1 MGAPADHPD
10 ESTVRVLVLG
20 PPAVADATGVSG
32 LAGQQGQV
40 LSHLVAAH
48 PNVVSSDTLIDE
60 LWPDRA
66 PRSARTGLRVVM
78 TRLRS
83 RLDAG
88 GGAGIVHDGSGYR
101 LDLDDDRIDAVRF
114 ERLVGEAEAGLE
126 SDPADSADRARRAL
140 DLWRGEAY
148 QPFGRHGGLAV
159 AAGPLEERR
168 RQAEELLVDA
178 LLRSGRAESAATW
191 ATGLVETE
199 PYRERRWEQLM
210 LALYR
215 AGRQAE
221 AVRTGQRA
229 AATLRDELG
238 IDPGP
243 GLRALESDILNQAP
257 ELDAPP
263 GQTERSTA
271 APGRPAPAD
280 DAAVAAGP
288 PPLRATPVPRNDDS
302 FRGRSADEDRLAAAL
317 ERSRLV
323 TVVGGPGVGKTR
335 LAARHAAGLPD
346 GTVAWLDLVSFP
358 ADRLAV
364 ELLGVLGVRQGDRSP
379 GEALA
384 AAMTGR
390 RLLVLDNAEHVPEVV
405 ADLVESSL
413 AADPTIRILVTSR
426 LALASPSEARL
437 DLGPL
442 PVEHGVRL
450 LAERAFGHPM
460 ADERE
465 QLAALVRQLDGSP
478 LAIEL
483 AAPLLQ
489 VTSPLALRE
498 RLEATLEPAEGRG
511 RPDER
516 HRSIRSAIDWSIDL
530 LGGDD
535 RELFDSIA
543 VLPGGFTGRDAADV
557 VGRPIDVVEP
567 ALARLAAGGL
577 LRSVTES
584 DGRQR
589 WRQLNTVRTH
599 ARSRLRERGRL
610 DDLERAQAARHVALV
625 ERLGPDLLG
634 PAEDVAV
641 DRLGRS
647 FDQLRATHAR
657 LIADAEVEAAS
668 TFGLGMW
675 EYNFFRQHYQHYHW
689 LDEVLE
695 LPGIERVADHDELL
709 AQAALAGWARDRFP
723 AALALAAAAEAA
735 ADGRDR
741 PVPLTALKTRVN
753 IAAQEGRLDEAAARL
768 DELSVAADERGTD
781 RDRAD
786 VLVSVAM
793 GLAQVGAA
801 REAGAAADR
810 SLALATASGNPT
822 SVSWAMVGLGSSQ
835 TIAEPRLAARSF
847 SAASRLARSVR
858 NHWVDG
864 MALTGLATALR
875 YDGRPDAA
883 AQLLVDVVGRWDRSR
898 NVAQLWR
905 CCQEA
910 VLVLEDRG
918 RADATGELVA
928 RLGLADR
935 LHPMPPDDWA
945 RIDELTRRSPLS
957 VGPGPASDDDG
968 NPGDGSGPGVAA
980 DPLAGLAGAV
990 ILALASDPIEPRS

>member
-1 MGAPADHPD
+1 MGAPADHPA
-10 ESTVRVLVLG
+10 ESTTQVLVLG
-20 PPAVADATGVSG
+20 PPATADAAGVHG
-32 LAGQQGQV
+32 VAGQQGQV

-48 PNVVSSDTLIDE
+48 PNAVSSDTLIDE

-78 TRLRS
+78 TRLRG
-83 RLDAG
+83 RLDAD
-88 GGAGIVHDGSGYR
+88 GGAGIVHDGGGYR
-101 LDLDDDRIDAVRF
+101 LDLDDERIDAVRF
-114 ERLVGEAEAGLE
+114 QRLIDEAERGLE
-126 SDPADSADRARRAL
+126 TDPAVSADQATRGL
-140 DLWRGEAY
+140 ELWRGEAY

-178 LLRSGRAESAATW
+178 LLRSGRAEAAATW

-238 IDPGP
+238 IEPGP
-243 GLRALESDILNQAP
+243 GLRALESDILNQVP

-263 GQTERSTA
+263 PSTA
-271 APGRPAPAD
+271 ATGGRTPEREPAD
-280 DAAVAAGP
+280 GDAVRAAGSP
-288 PPLRATPVPRNDDS
+288 PVRATAVPRSDDS
-302 FRGRSADEDRLAAAL
+302 FRGRAADEERLAEAL
-317 ERSRLV
+317 GRSRLV
-323 TVVGGPGVGKTR
+323 TIVGGPGVGKTR

-346 GTVAWLDLVSFP
+346 GTVAWLDLVGFP
-358 ADRLAV
+358 PDRLAV
-364 ELLGVLGVRQGDRSP
+364 ELLGALGVRLGDREP

-390 RLLVLDNAEHVPEVV
+390 QLLVLDNAEHLPEVV
-405 ADLVESSL
+405 ADLAESSL
-413 AADPTIRILVTSR
+413 AADPTMRILVTSR
-426 LALASPSEARL
+426 LALASPSETRL

-442 PVEHGVRL
+442 AVEHGVRL
-450 LAERAFGHPM
+450 VAERAFGHPM
-460 ADERE
+460 ADDRD
-465 QLAALVRQLDGSP
+465 QLAELVRQLDGSP

-489 VTSPLALRE
+489 VTSPRILRE
-498 RLEATLEPAEGRG
+498 RLEATLDAAEGRG
-511 RPDER
+511 RPDRR

-530 LGGDD
+530 LADDD
-535 RELFDSIA
+535 RELFDAIA
-543 VLPGGFTGRDAADV
+543 VLAGAFTGRDAAEV
-557 VGRPIDVVEP
+557 VDRPVDAVEP

-577 LRSVTES
+577 LRSVVET

-599 ARSRLRERGRL
+599 ARTRLRDRGRL

-625 ERLGPDLLG
+625 GRLGPELLG

-641 DRLGRS
+641 DRLSRS

-657 LIADAEVEAAS
+657 LVADASVEPATA
-668 TFGLGMW
+668 FGLGMW

-689 LDEVLE
+689 LDEVLD
-695 LPGIERVADHDELL
+695 LPGIEQVADHDDLL
-709 AQAALAGWARDRFP
+709 AQAALAAWARDRFP
-723 AALALAAAAEAA
+723 AAMALAAAAETAA
-735 ADGRDR
+735 AERDR
-741 PVPLTALKTRVN
+741 PPPLAALKTRVN

-768 DELSVAADERGTD
+768 DELAVAAQERGTD

-793 GLAQVGAA
+793 GLAQVGAVD
-801 REAGAAADR
+801 EAAAAADR
-810 SLALATASGNPT
+810 SVALATATGNPT

-835 TIAEPRLAARSF
+835 LTADPGQAARSF

-875 YDGRPDAA
+875 AGGRSAA
-883 AQLLVDVVGRWDRSR
+883 ATQLLAEVVGRWDRSR

-910 VLVLEDRG
+910 ILLLDDRG
-918 RADATGELVA
+918 PTDAAGELVA
-928 RLGLADR
+928 RLALADR
-935 LHPMPPDDWA
+935 LHPMPPGDQA
-945 RIDELTRRSPLS
+945 RIDELIGRSPVS
-957 VGPGPASDDDG
+957 PRPE
-968 NPGDGSGPGVAA
+968 PTTGSGAGVAA
-980 DPLAGLAGAV
+980 DPLTGLAAAV
-990 ILALASDPIEPRS
+990 TRALGPDPVEPRS